1 MNEHVISFWSDDL
14 STGVDEIDSD
24 HKSLFQIFQDAYWIS
39 QTQTDTSDLNGMM
52 ANLLNY
58 TEVHFA
64 REEALMEATPY
75 PHLVRHR
82 DIHHELIKNLKEQI
96 VLVQNNE
103 QNPQQFVLFLKD
115 WFIEHI
121 NGTDK
126 RVEPHTRM
134 HLESIQLAIE
144 SIGPFTTAHYC
155 HIHLVDDDSVFVTL
169 LKAMT
174 KEAGFNATEY
184 NSSVEFLHA
193 SISNHDIIL
202 LDLNMPDKDGI
213 EVMRELANR
222 GVAPTFILISGFDE
236 RVLQSA
242 RQFAESR
249 KLHVADTLN
258 KPVDIDTF
266 IQVIKKTFNAKT
278 AAFIKSNLANLT
290 PCSRQS
296 DPGNDSRNIDSN
308 NEITLAELKRG
319 LEQQEFIVH
328 LQPQVKFSDGSLCG
342 VEALVRWQH
351 PVRGLIFP
359 DQIIPLVEKNELM
372 DELTQAVIFESIKA
386 LSKLIAAGIEV
397 SISINISAQ
406 NIIDLRFPER
416 LDVLLKAHNLEPE
429 QFTLELTE
437 SEMITDTSMA
447 LDIFNRLRMKGF
459 SLSIDDFG
467 TGDSS
472 LKKLYQSPFSELKI
486 DQHFVSRMVDDQEAN
501 SIVRVCTI
509 LANEFNMTTVAE
521 GIETQEVWNKLAEM
535 GCDIAQGYL
544 ISKPLPVDQ
553 LIIWEKHHN
562 KSSDDNH
569 VHNR

>member
-14 STGVDEIDSD
+14 STGVDEIDND
-24 HKSLFQIFQDAYWIS
+24 HKSLFQIFQNAYRAS
-39 QTQTDTSDLNGMM
+39 QTQTNTSDLYRMM

-75 PHLVRHR
+75 PYLDKHR
-82 DIHHELIKNLKEQI
+82 DIHFELIKNLKEQI
-96 VLVQNNE
+96 VLVQNNK
-103 QNPQQFVLFLKD
+103 QNPQQFVIFLKD

-126 RVEPHTRM
+126 RVEPYTRM
-134 HLESIQLAIE
+134 NLESIQLATENIE
-144 SIGPFTTAHYC
+144 PLTTLRYSR
-155 HIHLVDDDSVFVTL
+155 IFLVDDDSAFSEL
-169 LKAMT
+169 LQAMT
-174 KEAGFNATEY
+174 EEAGFRATIY
-184 NSSVEFLHA
+184 NSSTEFLHTT
-193 SISNHDIIL
+193 ISNQDIIV

-213 EVMRELANR
+213 EVMRELANQ
-222 GVAPTFILISGFDE
+222 GITPTFILVSGFDD

-249 KLHVADTLN
+249 KLHVAGTLS
-258 KPVDIDTF
+258 KPVYFESFT
-266 IQVIKKTFNAKT
+266 QVIKEAINEKAISYIQSSLTDFTPTSDQADPEKN
-278 AAFIKSNLANLT
+278 SN
-290 PCSRQS
+290 
-296 DPGNDSRNIDSN
+296 NIDRKN
-308 NEITLAELKRG
+308 AITLAELKRG

-328 LQPQVKFSDGSLCG
+328 LQPQIKFSDGSLCG

-351 PVRGLIFP
+351 PVRGLVFP
-359 DQIIPLVEKNELM
+359 DQIIPLVEKNKLM
-372 DELTQAVIFESIKA
+372 AELTQTVILESIKS
-386 LSKLIAAGIEV
+386 LTKLKAANIEV
-397 SISINISAQ
+397 SISVNISAQ
-406 NIIDLRFPER
+406 NIVDLKFPES
-416 LDVLLKAHNLEPE
+416 LDILLKAHNLEPE

-437 SEMITDTSMA
+437 SEIITDTSIA

-486 DQHFVSRMVDDQEAN
+486 DQHFVSRMADDQEAN
-501 SIVRVCTI
+501 SIVRICTI

-521 GIETQEVWNKLAEM
+521 GIETREVWNKLTEM

-553 LIIWEKHHN
+553 LIIWAKKHN
-562 KSSDDNH
+562 QSSDYQSCP
-569 VHNR
+569 

>member
-1 MNEHVISFWSDDL
+1 MDEHVISFWSDDL

-64 REEALMEATPY
+64 REEALMEVTPY
-75 PHLVRHR
+75 PYLDKHR

-96 VLVQNNE
+96 VLTQNNK
-103 QNPQQFVLFLKD
+103 QSAQQFILFLKD

-121 NGTDK
+121 NGIDK
-126 RVEPHTRM
+126 RVEPYTRM
-134 HLESIQLAIE
+134 HLESIQLATE
-144 SIGPFTTAHYC
+144 NIGSLTALPYC
-155 HIHLVDDDSVFVTL
+155 HIFLVDDDNAFSKLLQAMTEEAG
-169 LKAMT
+169 LKAT
-174 KEAGFNATEY
+174 AY
-184 NSSVEFLHA
+184 NSSSEFLHTT
-193 SISNHDIIL
+193 ICNQDIIV

-213 EVMRELANR
+213 EVMRELADQ
-222 GVAPTFILISGFDE
+222 GITPTFILVSGFDE

-249 KLHVADTLN
+249 QLHVADALS
-258 KPVDIDTF
+258 KPVYFENF
-266 IQVIKKTFNAKT
+266 IQVIRKTFNEKT
-278 AAFIKSNLANLT
+278 TDYIQSNLADFT
-290 PCSRQS
+290 PSS
-296 DPGNDSRNIDSN
+296 DLAIPENSARSVGSKNDIS
-308 NEITLAELKRG
+308 LAELKRG
-319 LEQQEFIVH
+319 LEQQEFIAY

-351 PVRGLIFP
+351 PIRGLVFP
-359 DQIIPLVEKNELM
+359 DKIIPLVEKNGLM
-372 DELTQAVIFESIKA
+372 AELTQTVIFESIKA
-386 LSKLIAAGIEV
+386 LSKLITAGIKV
-397 SISINISAQ
+397 SISINISAK
-406 NIIDLRFPER
+406 NIVDLRFPER
-416 LDVLLKAHNLEPE
+416 LDVLLKAHDLEPE

-437 SEMITDTSMA
+437 SEIITDTSIA

-486 DQHFVSRMVDDQEAN
+486 DQHFVSRMADDQEAN

-553 LIIWEKHHN
+553 LIDWANSYKYTY
-562 KSSDDNH
+562 DDTH
-569 VHNR
+569 VY